1 MNEEVQMFSSAW
13 FDQMGISRR
22 QKVKIFGWI
31 AISLVLAAIA
41 SVLLAAP
48 VMAALGM
55 TALLG

>member
-1 MNEEVQMFSSAW
+1 
-13 FDQMGISRR
+13 MGISSR
-22 QKVKIFGWI
+22 QKVKIFVWI